1 MKAWTER
8 ARDRRTIAACVASS
22 ADGTVRSVFSGM
34 CGDWQH
40 VQRDQGGRNVAQLV
54 RAVSE
59 LKAGNDSS
67 FNSRLHGL
75 VVSPSDARGFKA
87 LRRVSL
93 RVTSNRKVETHE
105 MSTAAR
111 GGGCAVVATRS
122 DQFVCMCERGN
133 SAARRTLRS
142 ES

>member
-1 MKAWTER
+1 
-8 ARDRRTIAACVASS
+8 
-22 ADGTVRSVFSGM
+22 M

-40 VQRDQGGRNVAQLV
+40 VQRDQGGRNAAQLV

-67 FNSRLHGL
+67 FNGRLHGL

-93 RVTSNRKVETHE
+93 SVTSNRKVETHE

-111 GGGCAVVATRS
+111 GGGTAVVATRS
-122 DQFVCMCERGN
+122 GRFVCMCERAKFCRASHVPFRILKSVSVTGFERPV
-133 SAARRTLRS
+133 SRTGSLQDKDF
-142 ES
+142 